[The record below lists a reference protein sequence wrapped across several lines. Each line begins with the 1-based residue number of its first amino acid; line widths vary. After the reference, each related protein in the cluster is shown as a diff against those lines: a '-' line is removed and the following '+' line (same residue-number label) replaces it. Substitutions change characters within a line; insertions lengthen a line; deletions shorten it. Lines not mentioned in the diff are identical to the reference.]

1 MKVNIINIYF
11 LVAIASIE
19 KALSTQVSESI
30 VRSLKVAKSK
40 DEILVLNG
48 SKDGG
53 MILSFQGVSI
63 FLTDR
68 HMDFNDCTGCPK

>member
-11 LVAIASIE
+11 LVAIASLE
-19 KALSTQVSESI
+19 NALSIQLSASI
-30 VRSLKVAKSK
+30 IRSLKVAKSK

-48 SKDGG
+48 GKDGG
-53 MILSFQGVSI
+53 MILSFHGVC
-63 FLTDR
+63 FQTDG

>member
-53 MILSFQGVSI
+53 MILSFQGVC
-63 FLTDR
+63 FLTDG
-68 HMDFNDCTGCPK
+68 HVDFNDCTGCPK